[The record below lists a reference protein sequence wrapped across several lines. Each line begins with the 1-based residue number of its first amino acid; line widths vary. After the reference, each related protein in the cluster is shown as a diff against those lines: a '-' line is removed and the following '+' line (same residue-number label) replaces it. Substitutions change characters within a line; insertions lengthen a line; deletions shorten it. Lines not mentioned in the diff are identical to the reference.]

1 MTTATVTKRKTSTKI
16 KAVEPKKFKVILLN
30 DNVTTMEFVI
40 AVLMQIFQYSFEDA
54 QRIMMEIHQS
64 DSAVVGVYSF
74 EIAEAKSID
83 TTSFAR
89 ANNFPL
95 QVKLEEE

>member
-1 MTTATVTKRKTSTKI
+1 MTTATVTKRKTATKS
-16 KAVEPKKFKVILLN
+16 KVAEPKKFKVILLN

-40 AVLMQIFQYSFEDA
+40 AVLMQIFQYSSEDA
-54 QRIMMEIHQS
+54 YKIMMTIHNS

-83 TTSFAR
+83 ATSFAR